1 MTKDCE
7 ENNSKA
13 IDNGNNGEDRLT
25 DEVHSAASGVFS
37 FQHAKLDKKSS
48 ARLNKQK
55 RKFLGGEEQEEE
67 ASVGGRNNRMLD
79 GYEPPDVPSVAGLAG
94 LITGCCKPYQKRLTE
109 TDVRKNQ
116 SRLLFCN
123 NMMPL
128 LKEDENVGNGI
139 PVVVYDGRGKE
150 YRMKFKRWGSAMY
163 VLTSSDWPKFCSEY
177 KLAKDVD
184 IVTVW
189 MFRHRVTE
197 KLCFVISC
205 RWSPP
210 PTIAQGKAL
219 HRRPRKMLLV

>member
-1 MTKDCE
+1 
-7 ENNSKA
+7 
-13 IDNGNNGEDRLT
+13 
-25 DEVHSAASGVFS
+25 
-37 FQHAKLDKKSS
+37 
-48 ARLNKQK
+48 
-55 RKFLGGEEQEEE
+55 
-67 ASVGGRNNRMLD
+67 MLD

-116 SRLLFCN
+116 SRLLFCKN
-123 NMMPL
+123 HVREFMMPL

-177 KLAKDVD
+177 KLEKDVD

-210 PTIAQGKAL
+210 AATNNC
-219 HRRPRKMLLV
+219 PRQRVA